1 MKPLTWKAVFAAW
14 NPSPVFEAVAMF
26 AEGLAM
32 RGEESLSKEIG
43 GANDFALPKRNRQI
57 SALASEDAPLPSEI

>member
-1 MKPLTWKAVFAAW
+1 
-14 NPSPVFEAVAMF
+14 MF